1 MKSVEVYLER
11 KQWTKYMLCVIGAL
25 IYSFGM
31 NAFVVPVQLYASG
44 VMGVSQIIE
53 TLLVEKAHIN
63 LGGFNLTGTIYFLMN
78 LPLFFLAVRQ
88 IGKQFLLKTGI
99 NVVCVTFFMSVL
111 PVPRIPIMEERLTCA
126 IIGGII
132 CGVGSGIA
140 LQAGGSGGGLDIL
153 GIYLAKKNKEFSVG
167 RLSLIINGVIYGICI
182 LLFDVSVAIYCIIYS
197 TFAAMIVDKVHT
209 QSINVEVMIFTRTD
223 GEAICN
229 IIIQEFNRSATFW
242 KGVGG
247 YTEKDTVIVYS
258 VLSKYEA
265 TILRR
270 MVKEKDP
277 HAFIVLQ
284 EGCHIAGN
292 FQKHL

>member
-31 NAFVVPVQLYASG
+31 NTFVVPVRLYASG

-182 LLFDVSVAIYCIIYS
+182 LLFDVSVAIYCIIYA